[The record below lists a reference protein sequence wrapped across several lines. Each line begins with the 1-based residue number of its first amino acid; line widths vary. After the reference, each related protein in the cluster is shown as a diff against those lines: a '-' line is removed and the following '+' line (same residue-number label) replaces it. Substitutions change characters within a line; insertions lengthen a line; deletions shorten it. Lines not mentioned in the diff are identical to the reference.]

1 MRRER
6 KEIRLIREDTGMLE
20 AKMSLSAKPI
30 PKICRIFAKQK
41 TEGNMERLDVFDCS
55 HVFVAS
61 YFTDDRGCAH
71 CNREHTLIYLCSGE
85 LEITQQGCGKTVLH
99 PGDCAFMRRDNRM
112 WLQKSVKEGQ
122 PYRSVVLK
130 FSREFLKE
138 FYQTLNQHAIP
149 KEAKRD
155 KSSLYVMPSDRTDIR
170 SLFESVIPFF
180 DKQET
185 PSADLLKLKMIE
197 GIYAILHTDY
207 SLYASLFDFVAP
219 WKIDII
225 DFLEKNFKN
234 DLTMEE
240 IAYYTGRSLA
250 TFKRDFRQCSDLT
263 PQKWLIMRR
272 LQAAHE
278 LIKKGGRKVSD
289 ICFDVGFKN
298 LSHFSKVYKETYG
311 ISPSGCC

>member
-1 MRRER
+1 M
-6 KEIRLIREDTGMLE
+6 
-20 AKMSLSAKPI
+20 
-30 PKICRIFAKQK
+30 ICRIFVPNKS
-41 TEGNMERLDVFDCS
+41 ERNMEQLDVFDCS
-55 HVFVAS
+55 NVFVAS
-61 YFTDDRGCAH
+61 YFTDDHGCAH

-85 LEITQQGCGKTVLH
+85 LEITQPSCSKTVLR

-130 FSREFLKE
+130 FSREFLRE
-138 FYQTLNQHAIP
+138 FYQTLDQHDIP

-155 KSSLYVMPSDRTDIR
+155 KSSLYVMPADRTDIR

-197 GIYAILHTDY
+197 GVYAILHTDY
-207 SLYASLFDFVAP
+207 NLYASLFDFVAP
-219 WKIDII
+219 WKIDIM

-298 LSHFSKVYKETYG
+298 LYHFSKVYKEAYG
-311 ISPSGCC
+311 MSPSGCC